1 MSDTNSG
8 EPPLLPDRQDSPT
21 RDDPRVRVSVSDIFP
36 SQWATRARRTIH
48 LFFELVLRDFK
59 AGFLGSYL
67 SVVWAFLQPG
77 ITVLLLWFVF
87 EVGFRAGPQGDRP
100 FILWLLAGL
109 IPWFFFAEAWAAAT
123 QSILAYRYLVK
134 NIVFPLGIVP
144 LVKIGSPLIVHLF
157 FLLVV
162 IAILLAYQQH
172 PGWALLQI
180 PYYLG
185 ASLVLLVGLSWL
197 TSSLIIF
204 IPDIGYIVATLIQFG
219 FWFTPI
225 MWNIESVPAKYVHW
239 IALNPAYYL
248 IDGYRRTFLYGG
260 WFWER
265 PVLTCYFWL
274 VTLAILVAGR
284 AIFRKLRPHFADVI

>member
-1 MSDTNSG
+1 MQTVPG
-8 EPPLLPDRQDSPT
+8 ELSFFPIGQAAPT
-21 RDDPRVRVSVSDIFP
+21 PYGPRVNPPVSSFLA
-36 SQWATRARRTIH
+36 SSKAAQAKRTAH
-48 LFFELVLRDFK
+48 LFIELVLRDFK

-67 SVVWAFLQPG
+67 SVAWAFLQPG

-87 EVGFRAGPQGDRP
+87 EVGFRAGPQNDRP
-100 FILWLLAGL
+100 FILWLLTGL

-134 NIVFPLGIVP
+134 NIVFPLGILP
-144 LVKIGSPLIVHLF
+144 LVKIGSSLIVHVF
-157 FLLVV
+157 FLCVV
-162 IAILLAYQQH
+162 IAILLLYHQH

-185 ASLVLLVGLSWL
+185 ASILLLAGLSWL
-197 TSSLIIF
+197 TSSLIVF
-204 IPDIGYIVATLIQFG
+204 IPDTGYIVNTLIQFG

-225 MWNIESVPAKYVHW
+225 MWNINVVPAKYAPW

-248 IDGYRRTFLYGG
+248 IDGYRRAFLYGG

-265 PVLTCYFWL
+265 PVLTGYFWL

-284 AIFRKLRPHFADVI
+284 MAFRKLRPHFADVI

>member
-1 MSDTNSG
+1 MSS
-8 EPPLLPDRQDSPT
+8 LSYPT
-21 RDDPRVRVSVSDIFP
+21 
-36 SQWATRARRTIH
+36 WASRAKRTAH

-109 IPWFFFAEAWAAAT
+109 IPWFFFSEAWAAAT
-123 QSILAYRYLVK
+123 QSILGYRYLVK
-134 NIVFPLGIVP
+134 NIVFPLGILP
-144 LVKIGSPLIVHLF
+144 LVKIGSSLIVHMF
-157 FLLVV
+157 FLVVVVGILV
-162 IAILLAYQQH
+162 AYRQH

-180 PYYLG
+180 PYYLAG
-185 ASLVLLVGLSWL
+185 SLVLLVGLSWL
-197 TSSLIIF
+197 TSSLIVF
-204 IPDIGYIVATLIQFG
+204 IPDVGYMVATCIQFG

-225 MWNIESVPAKYVHW
+225 MWNIGMVPARYVPW

-248 IDGYRRTFLYGG
+248 IDGYRRAFLYGG

-265 PVLTCYFWL
+265 PMLTGYFWL
-274 VTLAILVAGR
+274 VTLAIFFTGR
-284 AIFRKLRPHFADVI
+284 IVFQKLRPHFADVI

>member
-1 MSDTNSG
+1 
-8 EPPLLPDRQDSPT
+8 
-21 RDDPRVRVSVSDIFP
+21 VSSFFA
-36 SQWATRARRTIH
+36 SQRAVQARRTTHI
-48 LFFELVLRDFK
+48 FIELVLRDFK

-67 SVVWAFLQPG
+67 SVVWAFLQPS

-87 EVGFRAGPQGDRP
+87 EVGFRAGPQGDQP

-123 QSILAYRYLVK
+123 QAILGYRYLVK
-134 NIVFPLGIVP
+134 NIVFPLGFLP
-144 LVKIGSPLIVHLF
+144 LVKICSSLIVHIF
-157 FLLVV
+157 FLFAIVCIL
-162 IAILLAYQQH
+162 IAYKQH

-185 ASLVLLVGLSWL
+185 GSLLLLVGLSWL

-204 IPDIGYIVATLIQFG
+204 IPDTGYIVATLIQFG

-225 MWNIESVPAKYVHW
+225 MWNISSVPSKYVPW
-239 IALNPAYYL
+239 ISLNPAYYL

-260 WFWER
+260 WFWDR
-265 PVLTCYFWL
+265 PLLSCYFW
-274 VTLAILVAGR
+274 VAALSIFFTGR
-284 AIFRKLRPHFADVI
+284 FVFRKLCPHFADVI